1 MLLKKVKAMDNV
13 KLDFFHLEEKSSF
26 NDDIFA
32 TTRYKPTLNNYS
44 RFLVTFDDGT
54 AISKGVAD
62 IALGYTFSVYKEIK
76 DTNQLLWVAKIS
88 EGKLGIT
95 DYNVVN
101 NTTYSY
107 YIFKEDV
114 DIISEAVISNDE
126 TTCWWDWSLIDV
138 IPSDNKEKLYYAD
151 ANNIWKFNLNVSSA
165 TTNQVLNNTTY
176 NNFTKFPK
184 ISYGD
189 VNYKAGS
196 LTCILGDIQKTSNG
210 KEQYYEPA
218 PLLDS
223 WNEFCANG
231 NMKLLKDR
239 KGNAILVMITETSS
253 QLDDVTV
260 EQVNSITFNWV
271 QVEDIEGIT
280 IIGE

>member
-62 IALGYTFSVYKEIK
+62 ISLGYTFSVYKEIK
-76 DTNQLLWVAKIS
+76 NTNQLLWVAKIS

-165 TTNQVLNNTTY
+165 ATNQVLNNTTY

-196 LTCILGDIQKTSNG
+196 LTCILGDIQKMSNG